1 MPSVCFVSVC
11 FHSNYLEFYSNLI
24 IKKLCIHLLK
34 IHNYVKRGMV
44 GGQGQ
49 EWGEVKLLTKLLIAK
64 YQSQGTYVT
73 LSNNSYLLAG
83 QYVPSHYYIYSSN
96 IYITNQSKLFFL
108 IAIITKMENSIP
120 IFPPL
125 AVDLNNQISF
135 HPHLT
140 RTKFF
145 STFLFQRFCYF

>member
-1 MPSVCFVSVC
+1 MLYCSLKIPRFKNKMLLSVASYFKSDFNKRIFKNFKKMPSVCFLSVC
-11 FHSNYLEFYSNLI
+11 FHSNYVKFYSNLI

-96 IYITNQSKLFFL
+96 IYITN
-108 IAIITKMENSIP
+108 
-120 IFPPL
+120 
-125 AVDLNNQISF
+125 
-135 HPHLT
+135 
-140 RTKFF
+140 
-145 STFLFQRFCYF
+145 